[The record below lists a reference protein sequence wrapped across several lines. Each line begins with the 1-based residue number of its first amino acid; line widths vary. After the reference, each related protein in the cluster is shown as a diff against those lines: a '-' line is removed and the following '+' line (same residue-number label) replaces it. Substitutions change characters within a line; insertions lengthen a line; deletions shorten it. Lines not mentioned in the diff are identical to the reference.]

1 MSPLT
6 HALLAGFATLRRNP
20 GLVLLV
26 LGTNLGVALL
36 LAVPFALELRDEL
49 AHGGAASAMMYGFD
63 LDWWT
68 RFQAGARGAAGAF
81 GPDLL
86 GTGFAWRN
94 LDLLLRGHVPG
105 GLFATDR
112 GPGALLL
119 GAGFSYLLLQVFL
132 AGGLLGVFRAPAGG
146 WTFRGIVHGS
156 GFYFGRLA
164 RVTLLGLAAAGVAFA
179 LHAPLAGWLGERARE
194 AVDGRSALALTLAGH
209 GLLLLALA
217 LVHMV
222 ASHARVLVVREERRS
237 ALLAIASSAG
247 FCRRHFA
254 AAFGQYV
261 VVAGLG
267 GLLLAAFAFLDAR
280 LPVTG
285 WRSQAFALVLFQAL
299 AAARIALRLGLLA
312 SQLELQEDKRR

>member
-1 MSPLT
+1 LT
-6 HALLAGFATLRRNP
+6 RALLAGFATLRCNP

-49 AHGGAASAMMYGFD
+49 AHRGAASAMMYGFD

-119 GAGFSYLLLQVFL
+119 GAGFSYLLLQVCL

-237 ALLAIASSAG
+237 ALLAVASSAG

-312 SQLELQEDKRR
+312 SQLELQEEKRR